1 MVSSEEQERLFRS
14 WMEHEDTGNGALTSN
29 TIRNYVYYMKLAYSS
44 FNAIIIKDK
53 GSIFDIQNVN
63 ELDAYTDKLYNEDGF
78 DTFNMEKGRSSCKSG
93 FLQYRAFLE
102 EQSKDSVQEDLSD
115 ILTKNIYGINIIN
128 SNTAL
133 SEDNPHICIGWAKL
147 GDLANITSKDSMT
160 LLYDKIIA
168 EEKDKSYYIGVL
180 WNMRSEI
187 KKGDYVVYGSKNII
201 NVGRVTSD
209 YYYDDRDIQG
219 QDKDYAHNR
228 KVKWILKGYDKSVL
242 PKSLQNVMGVRGQII
257 WDMNKH
263 RQAIYDILCGKYD
276 KDSGDTKDN
285 REKEDNKKSDKLV
298 YKTTFSSKF
307 MKNRIIFGAPGTGKS
322 FLLNEDR
329 KALLGEENEKD
340 YERVT
345 FHPDY
350 SYASFVGTYK
360 PVMVK
365 NDELSSLDERQ
376 KRILAVLNDDSK
388 TAQEKYDLLYDDF
401 KNNNLTSL
409 PLLISIVSN
418 EFFETKKVDGN
429 GTVNNNSVARSRGNA
444 ISPFVKLR
452 TSEDFKKEI
461 SYEYVPGP
469 FMRILVKAL
478 KSAMAGDDKP
488 FLLLIEEINRA
499 NVAAV
504 FGDVFQ
510 LLDRDKSGV
519 SEFYITTSEDM
530 RAYLAEELGVDE
542 SKVGSIKI
550 PNNMFIWAT
559 MNSADQGVYPM
570 DTAFKRRWDFEYLSI
585 DDKEEK
591 IENLKFRHI
600 RTGRS
605 YAWNDLRK
613 AINNALIGMNVNE
626 DKLLGPFFLKES
638 AFTDDASFADAFK
651 SKVLMYLFE
660 DAARQKR
667 LQLFAGCGKECN
679 VFSKV
684 CQKFDA
690 IGIGIFGSD
699 FASKVPVLADDEQDD
714 QIVQNAQEDQ

>member
-1 MVSSEEQERLFRS
+1 MTSVEEQEKAFRN
-14 WMEHEDTGNGALTSN
+14 WMKHENTGKGALLDS
-29 TIRNYVYYMKLAYSS
+29 TINHYIHYMKAAYAN
-44 FNAIIIKDK
+44 FNEIKDYE
-53 GSIFDIQNVN
+53 SVFDIQNSKELN
-63 ELDAYTDKLYNEDGF
+63 EYITKLFETDGF
-78 DTFNMEKGRSSCKSG
+78 TEFNWNNGHSSCRSG
-93 FLQYRAFLE
+93 FIQYKAFVE
-102 EQSKDSVQEDLSD
+102 DQERINSGQRDFLD
-115 ILTKNIYGINIIN
+115 VLNHNLYGINMTEK
-128 SNTAL
+128 NTAL
-133 SEDNPHICIGWAKL
+133 CDDNPHISIGWSEL
-147 GDLANITSKDSMT
+147 GDLTDINDYAT
-160 LLYDKIIA
+160 LGTLYDEKYPNDKDRTYNLGVVWKI
-168 EEKDKSYYIGVL
+168 
-180 WNMRSEI
+180 RSTIEI
-187 KKGDYVVYGSKNII
+187 GDYLVYAYGNTFNI
-201 NVGRVTSD
+201 GRVTSE
-209 YYYDDRDIQG
+209 YYYDSAEN
-219 QDKDYAHNR
+219 QDQDPDYVNSR
-228 KVKWILKGYDKSVL
+228 KVKWLIKNRSKTDLHQALSNSMIG
-242 PKSLQNVMGVRGQII
+242 RGLTI

-263 RQAIYDILCGKYD
+263 RAAIRELLAGTYQKGNWENNP
-276 KDSGDTKDN
+276 SVPNSEDTN
-285 REKEDNKKSDKLV
+285 KLV
-298 YKTTFSSKF
+298 FNTEVVSAFA
-307 MKNRIIFGAPGTGKS
+307 KNRIVFGAPGTGKS

-329 KALLGEENEKD
+329 KVLLGEENEKD

-429 GTVNNNSVARSRGNA
+429 GTANNNSIARSRGNA

-478 KSAMAGDDKP
+478 KSAMSGEDKP
-488 FLLLIEEINRA
+488 YLLLIEEINRA

-519 SEFYITTSEDM
+519 SDFYITTSEDM

-542 SKVGSIKI
+542 SKVESLKI

-638 AFTDDASFADAFK
+638 AFTDDRSFAAAFK

-667 LQLFAGCGKECN
+667 SQLFAGCGKECN

-690 IGIGIFGSD
+690 IGIGVFSSD
-699 FASKVPVLADDEQDD
+699 FVSKVPVLADDEQDK
-714 QIVQNAQEDQ
+714 QIVQNAQEDK